1 MTLIGD
7 DTLENPSRR
16 AFFRDPAA
24 LRMSRPPETWRR
36 IDSLSAG
43 SGDVFWNGWADSEGV
58 FVHGDEGA
66 IFHSDGAQWIRHL
79 TQVQAPIHAMWG
91 TARNRLWAVGWM
103 GLIMRYDGETWH
115 KVRGC
120 VVDENGRY
128 ASGPEN
134 TPLFGIAGHDDGK
147 AWAVGDRGTI
157 LHFDG
162 IDWKPETSGAR
173 AHLRAI
179 QRLAD
184 GTMLAAGGD
193 GCVLLRSDD
202 GAWSRLECGIKS
214 NFTAILALEDGGAL
228 LAGGRYFV
236 DGNGF
241 RGDLVLLRDGGFV
254 KLFADET
261 FSRVRDLAAYRDA
274 VIMVGDAGQIHT
286 IGNGT
291 LSRIESG
298 TTHDLLGIV
307 ALPNDEL
314 IVVGDFGTVLAGNE
328 NALSGLHKPSVR
340 TGKAARWTAMES
352 PTDRQL
358 WGAWTDPVTDVTY
371 ACGEEG
377 TVMAL
382 DRGQWEQLPPAGA
395 LGIHDLDRAPDSG
408 LLAAGQLGEI
418 HHFDGSTWRKAFDL
432 HMDVTILSLW
442 SDGGD
447 GIFAAGDEGL
457 VLQRQERDGDWLR
470 MPSGTTS
477 ALYGLWGKDAAHL
490 LAVGDF
496 GLVMRWNGK
505 TWDAFNAGT
514 EHFLFD
520 VWGRGL
526 DDIYVVGLS
535 GTIGHFDGQRWTIT
549 PARARNDLLAVAGT
563 DTKVVAVGAA
573 GAAMVHEGAHWKAEP
588 TGCDAG
594 LRAVAVTRHGEF
606 CAVGDRGTILRR
618 TGDD

>member
-1 MTLIGD
+1 MTLADD

-16 AFFRDPAA
+16 AFFREPAA
-24 LRMSRPPETWRR
+24 LRTSHPPETWRR

-43 SGDVFWNGWADSEGV
+43 SGDVLWNGWADAEGI

-66 IFHSDGAQWIRHL
+66 IFHSDGADWIRHP
-79 TQVQAPIHAMWG
+79 TPVQAPIHAMWG
-91 TARNRLWAVGWM
+91 TDRKRLWAVGWM
-103 GLIMRYDGETWH
+103 GLILRFDGGAWH

-128 ASGPEN
+128 GSGPEN
-134 TPLFGIAGHDDGK
+134 TPLFAITGLADGA

-162 IDWKPETSGAR
+162 TDWVPESSGAR

-179 QRLAD
+179 AKLTD
-184 GTMLAAGGD
+184 GTLLAAGGD
-193 GCVLLRSDD
+193 GCVLMRSGDA
-202 GAWSRLECGIKS
+202 AWSRLDCGIKS
-214 NFTAILALEDGGAL
+214 NFTAILALENGGAL

-236 DGNGF
+236 DQNGF
-241 RGDLVLLRDGGFV
+241 RGDLVLFRDGAFT
-254 KLFADET
+254 KLFADAT
-261 FSRVRDLAAYRDA
+261 FSRVRDLATYRDDM
-274 VIMVGDAGQIHT
+274 IMVGDAGQIHK
-286 IGNGT
+286 IANGT
-291 LSRIESG
+291 LTRLASG
-298 TTHDLLGIV
+298 TTHDLLGII
-307 ALPNDEL
+307 ALPTEEA
-314 IVVGDFGTVLAGNE
+314 IVVGDFGTVLAGND
-328 NALSGLHKPSVR
+328 NALSALHTPSAQ
-340 TGKAARWTAMES
+340 TDTAARWAVMNS

-358 WGAWTDPVTDVTY
+358 WGAWTDPVTDITY

-382 DRGQWEQLPPAGA
+382 DRGQWEKLPPAGA
-395 LGIHDLDRAPDSG
+395 LGIHDLDRAPDGG

-418 HHFDGSTWRKAFDL
+418 HHFDGSTWRKQFDL
-432 HMDVTILSLW
+432 HMDITILSLW
-442 SDGGD
+442 SDEEGCL
-447 GIFAAGDEGL
+447 IAAGDEGL
-457 VLQRQERDGDWLR
+457 VLQWQPGVQDWSR
-470 MPSGTTS
+470 MPSGTKS
-477 ALYGLWGKDAAHL
+477 ALYGLWGVDAEHL

-496 GLVMRWNGK
+496 GLVMRWNGN

-526 DDIYVVGLS
+526 DDIFVVGLS

-563 DTKVVAVGAA
+563 DTEVVAVGAA
-573 GAAMVHEGAHWKAEP
+573 GTAMMHDGSHWKADP

-594 LRAVAVTRHGEF
+594 LRAISVTRRGDVY
-606 CAVGDRGTILRR
+606 AVGDKGTILYRSSES
-618 TGDD
+618 